1 MADRKGRSVPFKLLR
16 KTSVGRIKSGISDEI
31 ADGITVFQDL
41 GNNEFL
47 IELQT
52 IWMRCMC
59 AVILLMDFTRTLVS
73 WVSVPTSMMWMS
85 RTVFLNLGK
94 SKAKLSD

>member
-1 MADRKGRSVPFKLLR
+1 MPISIEVNESISSFTVANMADRKGRSVLFKLPR

-41 GNNEFL
+41 GNNEYL

-52 IWMRCMC
+52 NAGADLLIDACLLSSSSR
-59 AVILLMDFTRTLVS
+59 ILH
-73 WVSVPTSMMWMS
+73 
-85 RTVFLNLGK
+85 
-94 SKAKLSD
+94 